1 MTEETVR
8 WDVQLT
14 GYVEEQDGLIVYAQG
29 LGRKSYTF
37 HFRKDTTRTA
47 WFLDDNGVSAQRSY
61 LYPRNVKYERVYVLE
76 FNYYSKLHRGNRS
89 VLRNIVVAGSPGQL
103 RQIYNILR
111 YITDP
116 QPHALSAEHG
126 SSDADE
132 TDSSQAT
139 VEHTDSEAD
148 KELFVSNGNYTIR
161 LRV

>member
-14 GYVEEQDGLIVYAQG
+14 GYVEKQDGLIVYAQG

-37 HFRKDTTRTA
+37 HFTKDTTRTA

-61 LYPRNVKYERVYVLE
+61 LYPRNVKYETSYVLE

-111 YITDP
+111 
-116 QPHALSAEHG
+116 SEHG

-148 KELFVSNGNYTIR
+148 KELFVSNGNYIIR